1 MFEMTELMHTHTMHA
16 EVVDFNDYHIYTMM
30 FERCKQIKCQ
40 PADGSIIYPSF
51 VNHLTTIFVIFRQ
64 ILIFSMSIASADA
77 AAAATV

>member
-16 EVVDFNDYHIYTMM
+16 QVVDFNDYHIYTM

-40 PADGSIIYPSF
+40 PADGSIIFPSF

-77 AAAATV
+77 AAAANV